1 MENQRKEYHFSRHSI
16 TAYVWR
22 GILVGIVAGV
32 IVSLFRLLIEK
43 FSEVISHYYHMSQ
56 FHPLI
61 LLGIGLFSVSSLFL
75 VGFLI
80 KSEPDIKGS
89 GIPHVEGELKG
100 LLSPNWW
107 GVLWKKFL
115 AGLLSISMGFLLGR
129 EGPSIQLGAM
139 SAKGIAKGLNS
150 SALERRVLI
159 ASGAAAGLS
168 AAFNAPIAGLLF
180 VVEEIY
186 HHFSRLVWITA
197 LVASLVANFISLN
210 IFGLKPILQMPKAVP
225 FLPLDHYGLL
235 IILGLFLGL
244 LGFIYEWILLS
255 LKTVFTYLGRL
266 TGLPSHFHSLLILP
280 LIMILGY
287 FSPELLGGGHHLILN
302 LSSSHNTLYL
312 VLIFL
317 LVRFVLSMLS
327 YGSGLPGG
335 IFLPI
340 LTLGSLS
347 GYLFALTLTS
357 LGLMSDRF
365 LPLFIILGMAGY
377 FSAVSKAPL
386 TAMILV
392 TEMVGDLKPLM
403 PIAVV
408 TFVAYMVIDL
418 LGGQPIYEAI
428 LEKMALTS
436 PKELIQPTLM
446 ELTVS
451 DKIAGKFVRDLD
463 LPRHVLI
470 TTQINHKHSEVVT
483 GETQLIAGATLFLVA
498 NEQDLGSVRQE
509 LMASEIG

>member
-1 MENQRKEYHFSRHSI
+1 MENQRKEYHFSRNSI

-32 IVSLFRLLIEK
+32 VVSLFRLLIEL
-43 FSEVISHYYHMSQ
+43 FSEAITHYYNLSHSN
-56 FHPLI
+56 PLI
-61 LLGIGLFSVSSLFL
+61 LIGIALLSLSSLLL
-75 VGFLI
+75 VGLLI

-225 FLPLDHYGLL
+225 FLPLGQYGLL
-235 IILGLFLGL
+235 IVLGIVLGF
-244 LGFIYEWILLS
+244 LGFIYEWVLLS
-255 LKTVFTYLGRL
+255 LKTVFKVLGQM
-266 TGLPSHFHSLLILP
+266 TGLPSHFHSLLVLPFIL
-280 LIMILGY
+280 LLGY
-287 FSPELLGGGHHLILN
+287 YSPNLLGGGHHLILS
-302 LSSSHNTLYL
+302 LSTSQTSLYI
-312 VLIFL
+312 VLLFL
-317 LVRFVLSMLS
+317 LVRFMVSMLS

-347 GYLFALTLTS
+347 GYLFGLSLTS
-357 LGLMSDRF
+357 LGFMSDKF

-408 TFVAYMVIDL
+408 TFMAYMIMDL

-451 DKIAGKFVRDLD
+451 DKIAGKRVCDLD

-483 GETQLIAGATLFLVA
+483 GETKLIAGATLFLVA

-509 LMASEIG
+509 LMASEIS